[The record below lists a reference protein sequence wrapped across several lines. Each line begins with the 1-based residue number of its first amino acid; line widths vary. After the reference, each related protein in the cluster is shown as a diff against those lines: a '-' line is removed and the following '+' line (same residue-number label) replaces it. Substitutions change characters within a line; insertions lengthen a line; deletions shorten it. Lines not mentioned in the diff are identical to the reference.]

1 MDQEDQQLLDP
12 EVDALQ
18 LEVQAA
24 DVPQQVQEVVVH
36 QLEAQVVEVL
46 QQVDRE
52 VDVLQL
58 EVQAVDVLQQ
68 VQEVVVHQLEAQAVE
83 GLQQGVREADVPQAA
98 VGFLQR
104 VGLGVTC
111 ASVWMRKC

>member
-1 MDQEDQQLLDP
+1 MDQEDHQLLDP

-36 QLEAQVVEVL
+36 QLEAQAVEV
-46 QQVDRE
+46 
-52 VDVLQL
+52 
-58 EVQAVDVLQQ
+58 
-68 VQEVVVHQLEAQAVE
+68 
-83 GLQQGVREADVPQAA
+83 LQQGVREAGVPQLEAQEAA
-98 VGFLQR
+98 VGVLQR

>member
-1 MDQEDQQLLDP
+1 MQPCPRLQWRLAPPLVDQEDHQLLDP

-36 QLEAQVVEVL
+36 QLEAQAVEV
-46 QQVDRE
+46 
-52 VDVLQL
+52 
-58 EVQAVDVLQQ
+58 
-68 VQEVVVHQLEAQAVE
+68 
-83 GLQQGVREADVPQAA
+83 LQQGVREAGVPQLEAQEAA
-98 VGFLQR
+98 VGVLQR